1 MKKEDDRF
9 LLGLPIFRGELLNFR
24 AVTHDNYT
32 AGREE
37 GKCRQVL
44 GETAGEQRDVA
55 AWFNGKH
62 RPVDLWMWE
71 ICDTIPYLTK
81 KTNTVRTYI
90 YIYTIL
96 FDSILFFG
104 LKYISLL
111 HFGLYH
117 PILYLYRLSYS
128 AL

>member
-9 LLGLPIFRGELLNFR
+9 LLGLPIFRGKLLNFR

-37 GKCRQVL
+37 AKCRQVL
-44 GETAGEQRDVA
+44 GETAGEQRDQA

-71 ICDTIPYLTK
+71 IYDRYDTIPYLTK
-81 KTNTVRTYI
+81 KTNI
-90 YIYTIL
+90 FIYTYTNTFPFNI
-96 FDSILFFG
+96 FWFKVHFFTT
-104 LKYISLL
+104 LWT
-111 HFGLYH
+111 
-117 PILYLYRLSYS
+117 LSPNTIP
-128 AL
+128 L